1 MARKTRA
8 STTWSGCTDV
18 AWMFG
23 VATCVKLLLVPAY
36 RSTDFEVHR
45 NWLAV
50 THSLPLSQWYVDAT
64 SPWTLDYPPLFAFF
78 ERCLALLASRVDPLM
93 TDLVQGLEHASYA
106 TVLFQRL
113 SVMCTDFLLAIAAWR
128 CTRSLPSRAHGNVVA
143 GAVLFSAGLLL
154 VDHVHFQYNGMLL
167 GLLLLAM
174 AFLGEGRHV
183 WASVTFAS
191 LCCMKH
197 LFAVAGPFFLLFL
210 LRHHCFP
217 PPPATAARHSSARR
231 KSIPSRRISPGAAAT
246 QPLASRSTF
255 SLLASLARIATL
267 GAAVLSVLL
276 LSFAPFIVTN
286 QIPNLLSRL
295 FPFGRGLMHAYW
307 APNFWALYTLTDKL
321 LAAGGAGGK
330 GG

>member
-113 SVMCTDFLLAIAAWR
+113 SVMCT
-128 CTRSLPSRAHGNVVA
+128 
-143 GAVLFSAGLLL
+143 
-154 VDHVHFQYNGMLL
+154 
-167 GLLLLAM
+167 
-174 AFLGEGRHV
+174 
-183 WASVTFAS
+183 
-191 LCCMKH
+191 
-197 LFAVAGPFFLLFL
+197 
-210 LRHHCFP
+210 
-217 PPPATAARHSSARR
+217 TAC
-231 KSIPSRRISPGAAAT
+231 
-246 QPLASRSTF
+246 
-255 SLLASLARIATL
+255 
-267 GAAVLSVLL
+267 
-276 LSFAPFIVTN
+276 
-286 QIPNLLSRL
+286 
-295 FPFGRGLMHAYW
+295 
-307 APNFWALYTLTDKL
+307 
-321 LAAGGAGGK
+321 
-330 GG
+330 